1 MKRYVCDLCRREIKP
16 SDIRMSFD
24 VDIDGKKT
32 EEVNMHSH
40 CYYNFMNR
48 LRDELTEEEREG

>member
-1 MKRYVCDLCRREIKP
+1 
-16 SDIRMSFD
+16 MSFD

-32 EEVNMHSH
+32 EEVNMHSR